1 MSSCINEDGE
11 RLPLPFFPSFH
22 LRSFLPHIRHI
33 LEPLQMSAYHF
44 FQEDWPS
51 TSQLGLA
58 AHYRPNV
65 TTAPLIRGV
74 LHASARGSL
83 AVPWHQLMDCLENPR
98 QGTNNAVSYHVKKV
112 FNISECFDIKE
123 KLDKAF
129 ESAFPN
135 ATEAC
140 TRVFKGKCCGQDGT
154 YITFYPVPKEL
165 IATSLAGA
173 AFIHGWKAGDQP
185 LGKPWY
191 VGFETR
197 EQFGPLKFVKVPEA
211 CKDKFIQALPE
222 YLTEKLD
229 PYSVIEF
236 NGEICVLVCVGGAP
250 FNSWIH
256 ASVERWPGWFHFDDE
271 YLIKLEYP
279 GRYRYCD
286 FCRHTA
292 QDLKGR
298 NRRHEEENCIKI
310 TCGECGHVGHDVASK
325 KGDATETNKKKCEE
339 GKKRRREEKEE
350 ARKRQ
355 KLQEEKAERE
365 AAEAEAR
372 KEAEE
377 AARRAA
383 EEEEARIKAA
393 EEEAKRKEEEA
404 KKQEEEAKKEAI
416 EEDAEEQAVEDTTE
430 VTPETTPET
439 DSQQVDGS
447 DGASEQ
453 SQEPEENDDA
463 VDEDDQQSE
472 QHADDSPDNAAEKDN
487 NPAGEDQERGG
498 SVESEA
504 VVKVEESV

>member
-1 MSSCINEDGE
+1 MDGG
-11 RLPLPFFPSFH
+11 RFPLPFFPSFH

-51 TSQLGLA
+51 KSQLGLA
-58 AHYRPNV
+58 AHYRPDV
-65 TTAPLIRGV
+65 TTVPLIRGV
-74 LHASARGSL
+74 LHASARGKL
-83 AVPWHQLMDCLENPR
+83 AVPWYQLMDCLENPR

-165 IATSLAGA
+165 IATSLVGA

-197 EQFGPLKFVKVPEA
+197 EQFGPLKFVKVPES
-211 CKDKFIQALPE
+211 CKDNFIQALPE

-229 PYSVIEF
+229 PNSTIKEWKF
-236 NGEICVLVCVGGAP
+236 NGEICVLVCAGGAGG
-250 FNSWIH
+250 
-256 ASVERWPGWFHFDDE
+256 ATYTSVERWPGWLHFDDE
-271 YLIKLEYP
+271 YLIELEYP

-298 NRRHEEENCIKI
+298 DRRHEEENCIKI

-355 KLQEEKAERE
+355 N
-365 AAEAEAR
+365 
-372 KEAEE
+372 
-377 AARRAA
+377 
-383 EEEEARIKAA
+383 
-393 EEEAKRKEEEA
+393 
-404 KKQEEEAKKEAI
+404 
-416 EEDAEEQAVEDTTE
+416 
-430 VTPETTPET
+430 
-439 DSQQVDGS
+439 
-447 DGASEQ
+447 
-453 SQEPEENDDA
+453 QEPEENDDA

-504 VVKVEESV
+504 VVKVEASV